1 VHYTYQRSLLQRDSK
16 QVAAGLRKIEI
27 GKKLFIIEGTVKI
40 HLHNIHQK
48 LGVDSRIK
56 LARYAQEKGLV

>member
-27 GKKLFIIEGTVKI
+27 GKRLFISEETVKI
-40 HLHNIHQK
+40 HLHNFYQK
-48 LGVDSRIK
+48 LGIDSRIK
-56 LARYAQEKGLV
+56 VARYAQEKGLV